1 MEMAKKAA
9 KLVTESEIA
18 RELEVT
24 REAVRQAVDAGRI
37 QPAMIGSKGRKGFD
51 KTKAIGQWA
60 ANTARPKK
68 RARIQPPA
76 KGMTPIP
83 ARKASDVTPVEAKA
97 MRDVAAARMMDLKI
111 REKEGALV
119 DAVEIGNEWAEHCG
133 TAKTL
138 FLALP
143 VELRLRIPK
152 LTSDD
157 VAIIESR
164 IVEIL
169 DTLAAWKPAPESGE
183 G

>member
-1 MEMAKKAA
+1 MEMTKKTAN
-9 KLVTESEIA
+9 LVTESELA
-18 RELEVT
+18 RELDVT
-24 REAVRQAVDAGRI
+24 REAVRQAVAAGRV
-37 QPAMIGSKGRKGFD
+37 QPAMTDAKGRKWFD
-51 KTKAIGQWA
+51 KTRAAAQWA

-76 KGMTPIP
+76 EGMAPVP
-83 ARKASDVTPVEAKA
+83 ARKAADITPVEAKA
-97 MRDVAAARMMDLKI
+97 MRDVAAARMTDLKI
-111 REKEGALV
+111 KEKEGALV
-119 DAVEIGNEWAEHCG
+119 DAVEIGNKWAEHCG

-157 VAIIESR
+157 VAVIESR

-169 DTLAAWKPAPESGE
+169 DTLAAWRPAPGPEGE
-183 G
+183 

>member
-1 MEMAKKAA
+1 MAKKAA
-9 KLVTESEIA
+9 NLVTESEIA
-18 RELEVT
+18 RELGVT
-24 REAVRQAVDAGRI
+24 REAVRQAVAAGRI
-37 QPAMIGSKGRKGFD
+37 QPAMIGSKGRRWFD
-51 KTKAIGQWA
+51 KDQAAAQWE

-68 RARIQPPA
+68 RARIQPPTEGMA
-76 KGMTPIP
+76 PVPTRKGADI
-83 ARKASDVTPVEAKA
+83 TPVEAKM
-97 MRDVAAARMMDLKI
+97 MRDVTAARMMDLKI
-111 REKEGALV
+111 KEKEGALV
-119 DAVEIGNEWAEHCG
+119 DAVEIGNKWAEHCG

-169 DTLAAWKPAPESGE
+169 DTLAAWKPAPESEE